1 MKKLSNE
8 TKELI
13 GKDLSITIQEATIIQ
28 DLNLSIGMDS
38 LSPRTIL
45 ILGSKQGVNITDKQ
59 STNIAEYM
67 QKCLV

>member
-1 MKKLSNE
+1 MLKLSNDE
-8 TKELI
+8 K
-13 GKDLSITIQEATIIQ
+13 SITIQEATIIQ

-45 ILGSKQGVNITDKQ
+45 ILGSKQGVNITYKQ

-67 QKCLV
+67 HKCLV

>member
-28 DLNLSIGMDS
+28 NLNLSIGMDA
-38 LSPRTIL
+38 LSPRTIMM
-45 ILGSKQGVNITDKQ
+45 LGSKQGVNITDKQ

>member
-38 LSPRTIL
+38 LSPRTIMM
-45 ILGSKQGVNITDKQ
+45 LGSKQGVNITDKQ

>member
-28 DLNLSIGMDS
+28 NLNLSIGMDA
-38 LSPRTIL
+38 LSPRTIMM
-45 ILGSKQGVNITDKQ
+45 LGSKQGANITDKQ

-67 QKCLV
+67 FKCLV

>member
-38 LSPRTIL
+38 LSPRTIMM
-45 ILGSKQGVNITDKQ
+45 LGSKQGVNITDKQ

-67 QKCLV
+67 FKCLV

>member
-1 MKKLSNE
+1 MNTNLVEQDEK
-8 TKELI
+8 
-13 GKDLSITIQEATIIQ
+13 SITIQEATIIQ
-28 DLNLSIGMDS
+28 NLKLSIGMDS

-67 QKCLV
+67 FKCLV